1 MKESYS
7 MEDTN
12 KINYTGPKKPKP
24 GHVVTGEVV
33 RVTQDEVLIDI
44 GFTSEGVIYKEHLD
58 LGKVESA
65 KDILKKGDKIEVKVV
80 RYNETRDGTTFP
92 LLSRKDILRNE
103 LRKENLE
110 QLEVGKQYEFRV
122 KKAVKGGLL
131 LDYTGLEV
139 FLPDSLIFLREED
152 QKKEDLVNKTIK
164 AELIEK
170 KTEGRNIN
178 LIANRK
184 QVAYEQKRAERK
196 AELERLEE
204 GQVVKVSIARIKDF
218 GAFAKI
224 TEHIDGLI
232 HISEISHY
240 HVKDITEYI
249 NEGDEVEAKIIKIK
263 GRKVSLSLKALKPTP
278 WENFLENHK
287 VGDKVQGKIV
297 RKMQFGMLLEVEKE
311 VVGLLNRFDYSWD
324 PNENLAGDVEVGD
337 TLEVEI
343 TSINQRKKQF
353 SVSKKHL
360 EYNPWADLNFKRGD
374 IVSAEVVRL
383 EDNGAIVKIEEVEG
397 FLPIGEVSSEHI
409 SDLSNELKPEEII
422 SVEVTEFNPK
432 KWHLAVSKKSIQE
445 KKARAAYESELK
457 ENVSSSQSLEDLFKK
472 FKK

>member
-7 MEDTN
+7 MEDTK

-24 GHVVTGEVV
+24 GQVVTGEVIQ
-33 RVTQDEVLIDI
+33 VTKDEVLIDI

-65 KDILKKGDKIEVKVV
+65 KDILNKGDKIEVKVV
-80 RYNETRDGTTFP
+80 RYNETKDGTTFP

-110 QLEVGKQYEFRV
+110 QLEVGQQYDFKV

-152 QKKEDLVNKTIK
+152 QNKENLVNKTIK

-184 QVAYEQKRAERK
+184 QVAYEEKRAERK
-196 AELERLEE
+196 EELESLAE
-204 GQVVKVSIARIKDF
+204 GQVVKVSIERIKDF

-224 TEHIDGLI
+224 TDHIDGLI

-263 GRKVSLSLKALKPTP
+263 GKKVSLSLKALKPTP
-278 WENFLENHK
+278 WDQFIETHK
-287 VGDKVQGKIV
+287 VGDKVEGTIV

-311 VVGLLNRFDYSWD
+311 VVGLLNRFDYSWN
-324 PNENLAGDVEVGD
+324 PNENLAGEVEVGD

-343 TSINQRKKQF
+343 TSINKRKKQF

-360 EYNPWADLNFKRGD
+360 EYNPWADLKFKKGD

-383 EDNGAIVKIEEVEG
+383 EDNGAVVKIEEVEG
-397 FLPIGEVSSEHI
+397 FLPIGEVSPEHI
-409 SDLSNELKPEEII
+409 SDLSNELKPEDII
-422 SVEVTEFNPK
+422 SVEVTDFNPK
-432 KWHLAVSKKSIQE
+432 KWHLTVSKKSIQE
-445 KKARAAYESELK
+445 KKERAAFESELK
-457 ENVSSSQSLEDLFKK
+457 ENVSSNQSLEDLFKK